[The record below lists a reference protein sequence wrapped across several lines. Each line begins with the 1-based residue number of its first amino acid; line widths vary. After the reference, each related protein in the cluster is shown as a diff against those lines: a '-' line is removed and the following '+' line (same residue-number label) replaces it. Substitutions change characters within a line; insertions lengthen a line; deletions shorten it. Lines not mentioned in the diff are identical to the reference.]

1 MGAATDI
8 SVGIA
13 TVLAGAGIGVTYN
26 PSGVYSAGQL
36 GVYMKDVPAAPD
48 RVVVLSVIPMSDE
61 LAAPS
66 GQVLVQVRTRGL
78 PGNALD
84 VDDLADTIKP
94 FLHGLKGLTWGSVQ
108 LVQMVRNN
116 AITLGQDTAKRWE
129 RADDYTLDVEYP
141 GTVLVP
147 NGGTY

>member
-13 TVLAGAGIGVTYN
+13 SLIAGAGLGVTYSTTT
-26 PSGVYSAGQL
+26 PYTATQTGV
-36 GVYMKDVPAAPD
+36 VMKSVPATPD
-48 RVVVLSVIPMSDE
+48 RVVVISVIPMTDE

-66 GQVLVQVRTRGL
+66 GQVMVQIRTRGI
-78 PGNALD
+78 PDNALD
-84 VDDLADTIKP
+84 VDELADSIKP
-94 FLHGLKGLTWGSVQ
+94 VLHGLKGLTWGTVQ

-116 AITLGQDTAKRWE
+116 AVTLGQDQSKRWE
-129 RADDYTLDVEYP
+129 RVDDYTLDVEYP
-141 GTVLVP
+141 ATVLVP